1 MHILP
6 LKNNSLITSNQ
17 SYFMSVYCKYEQKY
31 LNRFNSFFNNEKL
44 SSTYKPVFLKSLLDI
59 SDYDDEFAEGKLIG
73 NLWIEKDDERLRINL
88 NFIAI
93 RYIKYYWE
101 FLFKFKLKQ
110 SHSPLDANINTI
122 LRKVNKEPKTP
133 SLELLASEG
142 FIELRKEVINR
153 SIKPEVLVHLDPIGD
168 LYKRHE
174 RSDSITVDMS
184 LIDFLKTH
192 KGILLAALNFM
203 ITRYLEK
210 INFVPRIAEKVAG
223 SIPRTHLN
231 NKEKTIL
238 LELHD
243 DSCFYCQAK
252 SQRGYHMDHVIP
264 FNYLYQTE
272 IFNIV
277 PSCNTCNSS
286 KNDRL
291 PTLEVLERVIERN
304 KKLIL
309 RRDYTDEWYRKLYD
323 TCITSYHGN
332 RPFFNPLY
340 NVDRFGEAFT

>member
-1 MHILP
+1 
-6 LKNNSLITSNQ
+6 
-17 SYFMSVYCKYEQKY
+17 MSVYHNYEQKY

-59 SDYDDEFAEGKLIG
+59 SDYDDSTGIRLVG
-73 NLWIEKDDERLRINL
+73 HQWIEKKDERLRVDL

-110 SHSPLDANINTI
+110 SHSPLDANIIAI
-122 LRKVNKEPKTP
+122 LRNVNKEPKTP
-133 SLELLASEG
+133 SLEQLDSVE
-142 FIELRKEVINR
+142 FQTLRKEVINK
-153 SIKPEVLVHLDPIGD
+153 SIKPEVLIHLDPIGD
-168 LYKRHE
+168 LYKRNE
-174 RSDSITVDMS
+174 RSDSITVDIS
-184 LIDFLKTH
+184 LIDFFKNH

-223 SIPRTHLN
+223 SILRSHLN
-231 NKEKTIL
+231 NKEKAIL
-238 LELHD
+238 LELHN
-243 DSCFYCQAK
+243 SCFYCQAK
-252 SQRGYHMDHVIP
+252 SQEHHMDHVIP

-277 PSCNTCNSS
+277 PACSTCNSS

-291 PTLEVLERVIERN
+291 PTIEIFERVIERN
-304 KKLIL
+304 KKLSL

-323 TCITSYHGN
+323 TCIASYHGS
-332 RPFFNPLY
+332 RPFFNP
-340 NVDRFGEAFT
+340 VKDMDRF